1 MPLIDLKTD
10 LKSLKY
16 GKDRPGGGDSGQPY
30 QKVDINKV
38 DSGFN
43 RFRMTKFD
51 DGLVRGG
58 VVGAVNASI
67 VDTLRIGKFLK
78 DFPKGP
84 LFITKQ
90 VGLQL
95 TNPII
100 EHKTNFPTNKPTRE
114 QGLFNNIGN
123 FISNIANRILNAVG
137 PTRIYNL
144 GINTLAQIPVNAF
157 GQHIQR
163 HGFTPRRNDDNLYF
177 KVVQYNNNEGNNR
190 LTNLRSIL
198 GNTKN
203 INTYLGGPSS
213 IYGIGTT
220 IIQRR
225 GKFININQDTTASPW
240 ATSKEINDSSYVQS
254 SAKNLISTSN
264 LKIGADLGL
273 SKKTFSKLV
282 GDLKIPI
289 NPSGS
294 AAYDRI
300 ASKNDPLDNKYK
312 AIEQEASASAK
323 MRTPNDF
330 VGASKFVNSSLST
343 TTFLNLTSADNK
355 PLTLDN
361 RLFQIGDNKNPSKST
376 NQLNYFNTLGVSKQY
391 FSTTRSLEVNTKIST
406 ANATSKPTYIDQS
419 SVNGKAFGDPKYTY
433 ADVRTQLND
442 QQVSGSKYLDK
453 SKDVSN
459 QINNLPVLYG
469 VSKEYGG
476 IDTSTLPSSKKF
488 ANYAAL
494 KSQVDKNNNI
504 SQEYYGGEF
513 KTVQVNVN
521 RGADDFQYV
530 TRELENKFVRTNDR
544 DTSDDSLSIVF
555 RPIDPFTGATLS
567 TLRFLGYITEYNE
580 TYDSSWNDVK
590 YIGRAEK
597 FYLFNEFKRSVS
609 VGFNIPCFNEYEL
622 ENRHCAISELAST
635 LAGKYENNL
644 LGGIITRLKL
654 GSYIDNQPG
663 IITNLSFQPIQDSS
677 WDLDMELAFYLKVTF
692 NFTLIHDYLPQYTE
706 CGFIF
711 NPPKLPP
718 PRKEPKPEPPPPAPA
733 PAPAPAPIPG
743 PRPTLFTD
751 DKKIQDNTYIK
762 KPLKTSP
769 IRKFQGF
776 GGGSSGGA
784 GAGGSW

>member
-30 QKVDINKV
+30 QKVDINTV
-38 DSGFN
+38 DRGFN
-43 RFRMTKFD
+43 RFRLTNFD

-58 VVGAVNASI
+58 VVGATNASI

-95 TNPII
+95 SNPIL
-100 EHKTNFPTNKPTRE
+100 EHKTNFATNQPTRG

-123 FISNIANRILNAVG
+123 FISNIANKILNAVG

-144 GINTLAQIPVNAF
+144 GINTLAQIPANAF

-177 KVVQYNNNEGNNR
+177 KVAQYNNNEGNNR
-190 LTNLRSIL
+190 LTKLRSIL
-198 GNTKN
+198 GNTRN

-213 IYGIGTT
+213 VYGIGTT

-225 GKFININQDTTASPW
+225 GKFIDINRDTTASTW
-240 ATSKEINDSSYVQS
+240 ATSKTVNDSSYVQS

-273 SKKTFSKLV
+273 SRKTFSKLV

-289 NPSGS
+289 DPSGS

-300 ASKNDPLDNKYK
+300 ASKNDPKDSKYI
-312 AIEQEASASAK
+312 AASQEASASQNIK
-323 MRTPNDF
+323 
-330 VGASKFVNSSLST
+330 
-343 TTFLNLTSADNK
+343 NLTSLSNNSGSIFSTQLFPNLKDNT
-355 PLTLDN
+355 PPTLINYVASQTDISSSIGAWNGALTASNDLG
-361 RLFQIGDNKNPSKST
+361 LSKIGNDTTGSINT
-376 NQLNYFNTLGVSKQY
+376 NQNVINY
-391 FSTTRSLEVNTKIST
+391 STPSTK
-406 ANATSKPTYIDQS
+406 
-419 SVNGKAFGDPKYTY
+419 KYSELR
-433 ADVRTQLND
+433 A
-442 QQVSGSKYLDK
+442 
-453 SKDVSN
+453 
-459 QINNLPVLYG
+459 QINRN
-469 VSKEYGG
+469 S
-476 IDTSTLPSSKKF
+476 
-488 ANYAAL
+488 
-494 KSQVDKNNNI
+494 NI

-521 RGADDFQYV
+521 RGAADFQYV
-530 TRELENKFVRTNDR
+530 AKELANKFVRTNDR
-544 DTSDDSLSIVF
+544 DTSDDSLSIIF
-555 RPIDPFTGATLS
+555 SPIDPFTGTTLS

-597 FYLFNEFKRSVS
+597 FYIFNEFKRSVS
-609 VGFNIPCFNEYEL
+609 VGFNVPCFNENEL
-622 ENRHCAISELAST
+622 ENRHCAVSELAST

-644 LGGIITRLKL
+644 LGGIITKLKL

-677 WDLDMELAFYLKVTF
+677 WDLDKQLAFYLKVSF
-692 NFTLIHDYLPQYTE
+692 NFTLIHDYLPQYTD

-711 NPPKLPP
+711 NPPIVEPP
-718 PRKEPKPEPPPPAPA
+718 KKEPKPVPPPPPAPK
-733 PAPAPAPIPG
+733 PTPSPVIPPPSPIG
-743 PRPTLFTD
+743 PLPLLFTD
-751 DKKIQDNTYIK
+751 DKQKIDNTYVK
-762 KPLKTSP
+762 KPLIKTP
-769 IRKFQGF
+769 TKKFQGF
-776 GGGSSGGA
+776 RGGSSGGA
-784 GAGGSW
+784 GASGNF

>member
-30 QKVDINKV
+30 QKVDINRV
-38 DSGFN
+38 DRGFN

-58 VVGAVNASI
+58 VVGAVNAAV
-67 VDTLRIGKFLK
+67 VDTFRIGKFLK

-84 LFITKQ
+84 LFIVKQ

-95 TNPII
+95 SNPVI
-100 EHKTNFPTNKPTRE
+100 EHKTNFPTNKPTRG
-114 QGLFNNIGN
+114 QGLFNNVGN
-123 FISNIANRILNAVG
+123 FISNVANKILNAVG

-157 GQHIQR
+157 GQHITR

-177 KVVQYNNNEGNNR
+177 KVAQHNNNEGNNR
-190 LTNLRSIL
+190 LTQLRSIL

-203 INTYLGGPSS
+203 INTYIGGPLSV
-213 IYGIGTT
+213 YGIGSTT
-220 IIQRR
+220 IQRR
-225 GKFININQDTTASPW
+225 GKFININQDTTASTW
-240 ATSKEINDSSYVQS
+240 ATSKEVNDSSFVQS

-264 LKIGADLGL
+264 LKIGVDLGL
-273 SKKTFSKLV
+273 SKKTFSKLA

-289 NPSGS
+289 DPSGS

-300 ASKNDPLDNKYK
+300 ASKSDPKNITYT
-312 AIEQEASASAK
+312 AVEQEASASAK
-323 MRTPNDF
+323 MRTPNEF
-330 VGASKFVNSSLST
+330 VGVSKFVSSSLST
-343 TTFLNLTSADNK
+343 TTFPDLTSIGYK
-355 PLTLDN
+355 PLTLDSKIASASDPKN
-361 RLFQIGDNKNPSKST
+361 ILNSAVGQEASASAKMRVPNEFVGASTKTSSSFAPGEFSDLTSATNKP
-376 NQLNYFNTLGVSKQY
+376 QTLDDKI
-391 FSTTRSLEVNTKIST
+391 IST
-406 ANATSKPTYIDQS
+406 YNQTLVGGFITASNALGEGDKAISNYNPTQISVDENSIKQGINATSVPYSNPSLK
-419 SVNGKAFGDPKYTY
+419 KY
-433 ADVRTQLND
+433 AELQ
-442 QQVSGSKYLDK
+442 
-453 SKDVSN
+453 N
-459 QINNLPVLYG
+459 QIN
-469 VSKEYGG
+469 
-476 IDTSTLPSSKKF
+476 
-488 ANYAAL
+488 
-494 KSQVDKNNNI
+494 KNTNI

-513 KTVQVNVN
+513 RTIQVNVN
-521 RGADDFQYV
+521 RGAGDFQYIA
-530 TRELENKFVRTNDR
+530 RELENKFVRTNDR
-544 DTSDDSLSIVF
+544 DTSDDSISIVF
-555 RPIDPFTGATLS
+555 RPLDPFTGDTLS
-567 TLRFLGYITEYNE
+567 ILRFLGYITEYSE

-597 FYLFNEFKRSVS
+597 FYLFNEFKRSVN

-622 ENRHCAISELAST
+622 ENRHCAISELASA

-654 GSYIDNQPG
+654 GSYIDDQPG
-663 IITNLSFQPIQDSS
+663 IITNLTFQPIQDSS
-677 WDLDMELAFYLKVTF
+677 WDLDMQLAFYLKVSF
-692 NFTLIHDYLPQYTE
+692 NFTVIHDYLPQYTE

-711 NPPKLPP
+711 NPPVAEPP
-718 PRKEPKPEPPPPAPA
+718 IKEPKPLPPPPLPPPAPA
-733 PAPAPAPIPG
+733 PTPG

-751 DKKIQDNTYIK
+751 DKQKIDNTYVK
-762 KPLKTSP
+762 KPLIKGP

>member
-58 VVGAVNASI
+58 VVGAANASI

-95 TNPII
+95 SNPVL
-100 EHKTNFPTNKPTRE
+100 EHKTNFPTNKPTKG

-123 FISNIANRILNAVG
+123 FISNIANKILNAVG

-157 GQHIQR
+157 GQHIVR

-177 KVVQYNNNEGNNR
+177 KVAQYNNNEGNNR
-190 LTNLRSIL
+190 LSQLRSIL
-198 GNTKN
+198 GNTRN
-203 INTYLGGPSS
+203 INTYIGGPSS

-220 IIQRR
+220 TIQRR
-225 GKFININQDTTASPW
+225 GKFIDINRDTTASTW
-240 ATSKEINDSSYVQS
+240 ATSKEANDSSFVQT
-254 SAKNLISTSN
+254 SAKNQISTSN

-282 GDLKIPI
+282 GDLKIPT

-294 AAYDRI
+294 AAFDRVI
-300 ASKNDPLDNKYK
+300 QK
-312 AIEQEASASAK
+312 E
-323 MRTPNDF
+323 
-330 VGASKFVNSSLST
+330 
-343 TTFLNLTSADNK
+343 
-355 PLTLDN
+355 
-361 RLFQIGDNKNPSKST
+361 DNKNPFKLPS
-376 NQLNYFNTLGVSKQY
+376 QLNYLNTLGVSKQY
-391 FSTTRSLEVNTKIST
+391 FSTARSLEVNTELST
-406 ANATSKPTYIDQS
+406 ANSTSTPSYVGQS
-419 SVNGKAFGDPKYTY
+419 AINGKVFGDPKYTY

-442 QQVSGSKYLDK
+442 QQVSGSKYLDN

-459 QINNLPVLYG
+459 QINNLPTLYG
-469 VSKEYGG
+469 VSTEYGG
-476 IDTSTLPSSKKF
+476 IDTSTLPPSKKF
-488 ANYAAL
+488 SNYAAL
-494 KSQVDKNNNI
+494 KSQIDKNNNI

-521 RGADDFQYV
+521 RGAADFQYV
-530 TRELENKFVRTNDR
+530 AKELENKFVRTNDR

-555 RPIDPFTGATLS
+555 RPLDPFSGATLS
-567 TLRFLGYITEYNE
+567 TLRFLGYITDYNE
-580 TYDSSWNDVK
+580 NYDSSWNDVK

-609 VGFNIPCFNEYEL
+609 VGFNVPCFNEDEL
-622 ENRHCAISELAST
+622 ENRHCAVSELASV

-677 WDLDMELAFYLKVTF
+677 WDLDKQLAFYLKVSF
-692 NFTLIHDYLPQYTE
+692 NFTLIHDYLPQYTD

-711 NPPKLPP
+711 NPPKTEP
-718 PRKEPKPEPPPPAPA
+718 PRKEPKPSPPPAPTPKPTPK
-733 PAPAPAPIPG
+733 PAPSPVIPPQPPPG
-743 PRPTLFTD
+743 PLPLLFTD
-751 DKKIQDNTYIK
+751 DKQKIDSTYVK
-762 KPLKTSP
+762 KPLIKTPS
-769 IRKFQGF
+769 RRFQGF

>member
-30 QKVDINKV
+30 QKVDINTV
-38 DSGFN
+38 DRGFN
-43 RFRMTKFD
+43 RFRLTNFD

-58 VVGAVNASI
+58 VVGATNASI

-95 TNPII
+95 SNPIL
-100 EHKTNFPTNKPTRE
+100 EHKTNFATNQPTRG

-123 FISNIANRILNAVG
+123 FISNIANKILNAVG

-144 GINTLAQIPVNAF
+144 GINTLAQIPANAF

-177 KVVQYNNNEGNNR
+177 KVAQYNNNEGNNR
-190 LTNLRSIL
+190 LTKLRSIL
-198 GNTKN
+198 GNTRN

-213 IYGIGTT
+213 VYGIGTT
-220 IIQRR
+220 LIQRR
-225 GKFININQDTTASPW
+225 GKFIDINRDTTASTW
-240 ATSKEINDSSYVQS
+240 ATSKTVNDSSYVQS

-273 SKKTFSKLV
+273 SRKTFSKLV

-289 NPSGS
+289 DPSGS

-300 ASKNDPLDNKYK
+300 ASKNDPKDSKYI
-312 AIEQEASASAK
+312 AASQEASASQNIK
-323 MRTPNDF
+323 
-330 VGASKFVNSSLST
+330 
-343 TTFLNLTSADNK
+343 NLTSLSNNSGSIFSTQLFPNLKDNT
-355 PLTLDN
+355 PPTLINYVASQTDISSSIGAWNGALTASNDLG
-361 RLFQIGDNKNPSKST
+361 LSKIGNDTTGSINT
-376 NQLNYFNTLGVSKQY
+376 NQNVINY
-391 FSTTRSLEVNTKIST
+391 STPSTK
-406 ANATSKPTYIDQS
+406 
-419 SVNGKAFGDPKYTY
+419 KYSELR
-433 ADVRTQLND
+433 A
-442 QQVSGSKYLDK
+442 
-453 SKDVSN
+453 
-459 QINNLPVLYG
+459 QINRN
-469 VSKEYGG
+469 S
-476 IDTSTLPSSKKF
+476 
-488 ANYAAL
+488 
-494 KSQVDKNNNI
+494 NI

-521 RGADDFQYV
+521 RGAADFQYV
-530 TRELENKFVRTNDR
+530 AKELANKFVRTNDR
-544 DTSDDSLSIVF
+544 DTADDSLSIIF
-555 RPIDPFTGATLS
+555 SPLDPFTGLTLS

-580 TYDSSWNDVK
+580 TYDSSWSDVK

-597 FYLFNEFKRSVS
+597 FYIFNEFKRSVS
-609 VGFNIPCFNEYEL
+609 VGFNVPCFNEDEL
-622 ENRHCAISELAST
+622 ESKHCAVSELAST

-644 LGGIITRLKL
+644 LGGIITKLKL

-677 WDLDMELAFYLKVTF
+677 WDLDKQLAFYLKVSF
-692 NFTLIHDYLPQYTE
+692 NFTLIHDYLPQYTD

-711 NPPKLPP
+711 NPPIVEPP
-718 PRKEPKPEPPPPAPA
+718 KKEPKPVPPPPPT
-733 PAPAPAPIPG
+733 PKPIPKPVPSPVIPPQPLPG
-743 PRPTLFTD
+743 PLPLLFTD
-751 DKKIQDNTYIK
+751 DKKIQDNTYVK
-762 KPLKTSP
+762 KPLIKTP
-769 IRKFQGF
+769 TKKFQGF
-776 GGGSSGGA
+776 RGGSSGGA
-784 GAGGSW
+784 GAGGSF

>member
-30 QKVDINKV
+30 QKVDINTV
-38 DSGFN
+38 DRGFN
-43 RFRMTKFD
+43 RFRLTNFD

-58 VVGAVNASI
+58 VVGATNASI

-95 TNPII
+95 SNPIL
-100 EHKTNFPTNKPTRE
+100 EHKTNFATNQPTRG

-123 FISNIANRILNAVG
+123 FISNIANKILNAVG

-144 GINTLAQIPVNAF
+144 GINTLAQIPANAF

-177 KVVQYNNNEGNNR
+177 KVAQYNNNEGNNR
-190 LTNLRSIL
+190 LTKLRSIL
-198 GNTKN
+198 GNTRN

-213 IYGIGTT
+213 VYGIGTT

-225 GKFININQDTTASPW
+225 GKFIDINRDTTASTW
-240 ATSKEINDSSYVQS
+240 ATSKTVNDSSYVQS

-273 SKKTFSKLV
+273 SRKTFSKLV

-289 NPSGS
+289 DPSGS

-300 ASKNDPLDNKYK
+300 ASKNDPKDSKYI
-312 AIEQEASASAK
+312 AASQEASASQNIK
-323 MRTPNDF
+323 
-330 VGASKFVNSSLST
+330 
-343 TTFLNLTSADNK
+343 NLTSLSNNSGSIFSTQLFPNLKDNT
-355 PLTLDN
+355 PPTLINYVASQTDISSSIGAWNGALTASNDLG
-361 RLFQIGDNKNPSKST
+361 LSKIGNDTTGSINT
-376 NQLNYFNTLGVSKQY
+376 NQNIINY
-391 FSTTRSLEVNTKIST
+391 STPSTK
-406 ANATSKPTYIDQS
+406 
-419 SVNGKAFGDPKYTY
+419 KYSELR
-433 ADVRTQLND
+433 A
-442 QQVSGSKYLDK
+442 
-453 SKDVSN
+453 
-459 QINNLPVLYG
+459 QINRN
-469 VSKEYGG
+469 S
-476 IDTSTLPSSKKF
+476 
-488 ANYAAL
+488 
-494 KSQVDKNNNI
+494 NI

-521 RGADDFQYV
+521 RGAADFQYV
-530 TRELENKFVRTNDR
+530 AKELANKFVRTNDR
-544 DTSDDSLSIVF
+544 DTADDSLSIIF
-555 RPIDPFTGATLS
+555 SPIDPFTGATLS

-580 TYDSSWNDVK
+580 TYDSSWSDVK

-597 FYLFNEFKRSVS
+597 FYIFNEFKRSVS
-609 VGFNIPCFNEYEL
+609 VGFNVPCFNEDEL
-622 ENRHCAISELAST
+622 ENKHCAVSELAST

-644 LGGIITRLKL
+644 LGGIITKLKL

-677 WDLDMELAFYLKVTF
+677 WDLDKQLAFYLKVSF
-692 NFTLIHDYLPQYTE
+692 NFTLIHDYLPQYTD

-711 NPPKLPP
+711 NPPIVEPP
-718 PRKEPKPEPPPPAPA
+718 KKEPKPVPPPPPT
-733 PAPAPAPIPG
+733 PKPIPKPVPSPVIPPQPLPG
-743 PRPTLFTD
+743 PLPLLFTD

>member
-30 QKVDINKV
+30 QKVDINRV

-95 TNPII
+95 SNPII
-100 EHKTNFPTNKPTRE
+100 EHKTNFPTNKPTRG

-123 FISNIANRILNAVG
+123 FISNVANKILNAVG

-177 KVVQYNNNEGNNR
+177 KVVQHNNNEGNNR
-190 LTNLRSIL
+190 LTQLRSIL
-198 GNTKN
+198 GNTNN
-203 INTYLGGPSS
+203 IRTYLGGPSS

-254 SAKNLISTSN
+254 SAKNQISTSN

-273 SKKTFSKLV
+273 SRKTFSKLV

-289 NPSGS
+289 DPSGS

-300 ASKNDPLDNKYK
+300 ASKNDPKDSKYI
-312 AIEQEASASAK
+312 AASQEASASQNIK
-323 MRTPNDF
+323 NLI
-330 VGASKFVNSSLST
+330 SLSNNSGSIFSTQLFPNLKDNTPPTLINYVASQTDISSSIGAWNGALTASNDLGLSKIGNDT
-343 TTFLNLTSADNK
+343 TGSIN
-355 PLTLDN
+355 
-361 RLFQIGDNKNPSKST
+361 T
-376 NQLNYFNTLGVSKQY
+376 NQNVINY
-391 FSTTRSLEVNTKIST
+391 STPSTK
-406 ANATSKPTYIDQS
+406 
-419 SVNGKAFGDPKYTY
+419 KYSELR
-433 ADVRTQLND
+433 A
-442 QQVSGSKYLDK
+442 
-453 SKDVSN
+453 
-459 QINNLPVLYG
+459 QINRN
-469 VSKEYGG
+469 S
-476 IDTSTLPSSKKF
+476 
-488 ANYAAL
+488 
-494 KSQVDKNNNI
+494 NI

-521 RGADDFQYV
+521 RGATDFQYV
-530 TRELENKFVRTNDR
+530 AKELANKFTRTNDR
-544 DTSDDSLSIVF
+544 DTADDSLSIIF
-555 RPIDPFTGATLS
+555 SPLDPFTGLTLS

-597 FYLFNEFKRSVS
+597 FYIFNEFKRSVS
-609 VGFNIPCFNEYEL
+609 VGFNVPCFNEDEL
-622 ENRHCAISELAST
+622 ENKHCAVSELAST

-644 LGGIITRLKL
+644 LGGIITKLKL

-663 IITNLSFQPIQDSS
+663 IITNLTFQPIQDSS
-677 WDLDMELAFYLKVTF
+677 WDLDKQLAFYLKVSF
-692 NFTLIHDYLPQYTE
+692 NFTLIHDYLPQYTD

-711 NPPKLPP
+711 NPPIVEPP
-718 PRKEPKPEPPPPAPA
+718 KKEPKPVPSPPPTPKPIPKPAPS
-733 PAPAPAPIPG
+733 PVIPPQPLPG
-743 PRPTLFTD
+743 PLPLLFTD
-751 DKKIQDNTYIK
+751 DKQKIDNTYVK
-762 KPLKTSP
+762 KPLIKTP
-769 IRKFQGF
+769 TKKFQGF
-776 GGGSSGGA
+776 RSGSSGGA
-784 GAGGSW
+784 GAGGSF

>member
-30 QKVDINKV
+30 QKVDINTV
-38 DSGFN
+38 DRGFN
-43 RFRMTKFD
+43 RFRLTNFD

-58 VVGAVNASI
+58 VVGAANASI

-95 TNPII
+95 SNPIL
-100 EHKTNFPTNKPTRE
+100 EHKTNFVTNQPTRG

-123 FISNIANRILNAVG
+123 FISNIANKILNAVG

-157 GQHIQR
+157 GQHLQR

-177 KVVQYNNNEGNNR
+177 KVAQYNNNEGNNR
-190 LTNLRSIL
+190 LTKLRSIL
-198 GNTKN
+198 GNTRN
-203 INTYLGGPSS
+203 INTYIGGPSS
-213 IYGIGTT
+213 VYGIGTT

-225 GKFININQDTTASPW
+225 GKFIDINRDTTASTW
-240 ATSKEINDSSYVQS
+240 ATSKTVNDSSYVQS
-254 SAKNLISTSN
+254 SAKNIISTSN

-273 SKKTFSKLV
+273 SRKTFSKLA

-289 NPSGS
+289 DPSGS
-294 AAYDRI
+294 AAYDRVI
-300 ASKNDPLDNKYK
+300 QK
-312 AIEQEASASAK
+312 
-323 MRTPNDF
+323 
-330 VGASKFVNSSLST
+330 
-343 TTFLNLTSADNK
+343 
-355 PLTLDN
+355 
-361 RLFQIGDNKNPSKST
+361 GDNKNPYQFSSITNIKNYTELSDYSGSILSTTSFLNLKEGANIPSTLINYTASSADISTENTIGKWNGALTASNDLGLSKIGNDITGSINT
-376 NQLNYFNTLGVSKQY
+376 NQNAIVY
-391 FSTTRSLEVNTKIST
+391 STPSTK
-406 ANATSKPTYIDQS
+406 
-419 SVNGKAFGDPKYTY
+419 KYSELR
-433 ADVRTQLND
+433 A
-442 QQVSGSKYLDK
+442 
-453 SKDVSN
+453 
-459 QINNLPVLYG
+459 QINRN
-469 VSKEYGG
+469 S
-476 IDTSTLPSSKKF
+476 
-488 ANYAAL
+488 
-494 KSQVDKNNNI
+494 NI

-521 RGADDFQYV
+521 RGAADFQYV
-530 TRELENKFVRTNDR
+530 AKELANKFVRTNDR
-544 DTSDDSLSIVF
+544 DTSDDSLSIIF
-555 RPIDPFTGATLS
+555 SPIDPFTGTTLS

-597 FYLFNEFKRSVS
+597 FYIFNEFKRSVS
-609 VGFNIPCFNEYEL
+609 VGFNVPCFNENEL
-622 ENRHCAISELAST
+622 ENRHCAVSELASV

-677 WDLDMELAFYLKVTF
+677 WDLDKQLAFYLKVSF
-692 NFTLIHDYLPQYTE
+692 NFTLIHDYLPQYTD

-711 NPPKLPP
+711 NPPIVEPP
-718 PRKEPKPEPPPPAPA
+718 KKEPKPIPPPPPAPK
-733 PAPAPAPIPG
+733 PTPSPVIPPPAPIG
-743 PRPTLFTD
+743 PLPLLFTD
-751 DKKIQDNTYIK
+751 DKQKIDNTYVK
-762 KPLKTSP
+762 KPLIKTP
-769 IRKFQGF
+769 TKKFQGF

-784 GAGGSW
+784 GAGGSF